1 MATSATP
8 SDRLPL
14 TRCLLLRF
22 ALSHNGDF
30 HDREGEGLGKV
41 EGIKGRWKS
50 GRLIGLIGLIGHW
63 FEPPLE
69 GDEARFGWLVEW

>member
-1 MATSATP
+1 MGIP
-8 SDRLPL
+8 DV
-14 TRCLLLRF
+14 
-22 ALSHNGDF
+22 
-30 HDREGEGLGKV
+30 GKV